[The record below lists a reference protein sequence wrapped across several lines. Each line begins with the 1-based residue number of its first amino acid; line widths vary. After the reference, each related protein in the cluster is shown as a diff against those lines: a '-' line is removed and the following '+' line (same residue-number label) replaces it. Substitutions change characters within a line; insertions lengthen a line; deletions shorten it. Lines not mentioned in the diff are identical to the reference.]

1 MTRLSRADFARRDRF
16 AEIFHLVFEP
26 LQAYVLRRGG
36 GSDTDDIVAEA
47 LTVLWRRLDA
57 VPFGSELPWALGVAR
72 RCLSNHRRSVSRRD
86 LLVERLA
93 TNQTPAP
100 SANDALDEALDCLD
114 ADQLEI
120 LRLWAWEGLTPREIA
135 LVMDLSPNAASIR
148 LHRARRRL
156 GELLESRKNTAMT
169 GHIDDRTFDEPR
181 SIDERQR
188 DV

>member
-1 MTRLSRADFARRDRF
+1 MTDVSRADRNRRDRF

-36 GSDTDDIVAEA
+36 GPDTDDIVSEV

-57 VPFGSELPWALGVAR
+57 VPTGSELPWSLGVAR

-86 LLVERLA
+86 LLVERITA
-93 TNQTPAP
+93 NQTPAP
-100 SANDALDEALDCLD
+100 SENAHLDEALDCLD

-120 LRLWAWEGLTPREIA
+120 LRLWAWEGLAPREIA
-135 LVMDLSPNAASIR
+135 LVMDLSANAASIR

-156 GELLESRKNTAMT
+156 GKLLESRKNPAVT
-169 GHIDDRTFDEPR
+169 GHNSDSTTKE
-181 SIDERQR
+181 QR
-188 DV
+188 